1 MITATRWDPNREMTT
16 SAIPKWSKAFE
27 TGVKAIDNDHKAL
40 FDEIKQLAM
49 VLLENGDRDAI
60 DRAISCLENYVHEH
74 FNREET
80 FMINAGYPGTEAHI
94 KSHRALTRQV
104 ALLKKINRS
113 GDAEI
118 DPVKLV
124 RFLSDWLSHHIVNID
139 MAYVPYLQGDAD
151 DREDDLS
158 ERLHEVNVHVPQNKR
173 KVVEDFVHIILS
185 DHAAASE
192 LSLLIG
198 EFESRL
204 EKDELT
210 QVRAAFCKT

>member
-1 MITATRWDPNREMTT
+1 MTT
-16 SAIPKWSKAFE
+16 TAIPRWATEFE

-49 VLLENGDRDAI
+49 VLLESGHRDAVE
-60 DRAISCLENYVHEH
+60 RAITCLENYVHEH

-104 ALLKKINRS
+104 ALLKKINRDES
-113 GDAEI
+113 VEI

-139 MAYVPYLQGDAD
+139 MAYVPYLQGQAD
-151 DREDDLS
+151 DRQDDLNDK
-158 ERLHEVNVHVPQNKR
+158 LHEVNVHVPHNKR
-173 KVVEDFVHIILS
+173 KAVEDFVHIILS
-185 DHAAASE
+185 DHPAASE
-192 LSLLIG
+192 LSTLIA
-198 EFESRL
+198 EFENRL
-204 EKDELT
+204 EKDELSE
-210 QVRAAFCKT
+210 VRTAFCKS